1 MNILHVVQKTEA
13 GHLATQV
20 QLKRFIKVS
29 EGALCHVCS
38 KTAACSAVWRS
49 KTMVRAVDP
58 SQEYHPARPTPGGGG
73 LEHPHH
79 PVSEKHSAWF
89 ISGPNYMFMCT
100 DCILPWKASANPK
113 TVCETKYPFTLNL
126 TIGRYR
132 CRGNNSDIPRTD

>member
-89 ISGPNYMFMCT
+89 IFGPNYMFMCT
-100 DCILPWKASANPK
+100 DCILP
-113 TVCETKYPFTLNL
+113 
-126 TIGRYR
+126 
-132 CRGNNSDIPRTD
+132 